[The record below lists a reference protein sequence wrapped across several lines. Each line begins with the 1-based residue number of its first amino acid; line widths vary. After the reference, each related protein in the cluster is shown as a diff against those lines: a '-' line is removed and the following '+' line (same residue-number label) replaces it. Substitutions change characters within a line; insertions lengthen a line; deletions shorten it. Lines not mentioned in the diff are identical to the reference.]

1 VGPNSGHRK
10 DPEHKDG
17 FRDQRQSVGEG
28 QREGVSEIRGS
39 QVGRVRGRGGYV
51 ANGMKKRGLV
61 RKTSLLFM

>member
-1 VGPNSGHRK
+1 MVP
-10 DPEHKDG
+10 
-17 FRDQRQSVGEG
+17 RQEMAVSALILDTGRT
-28 QREGVSEIRGS
+28 QSTRAVSEIRGS